1 MREEILGLVKRV
13 SGQENILVLPRLF
26 VDLTGDH
33 HSALLL
39 SQLLYW
45 SDRSAN
51 REGWV
56 YKSHADWQGELGL
69 NRYYLDKAKKRLRE
83 LGFIEVKVKKA
94 NGNPTMHFKVDE
106 VVVRGALTRL
116 PGKVAGEG
124 DKSKSERA
132 AEGNAEAGQKE
143 MPGCDIT
150 LTKTTTESTT
160 ESGGE
165 GGGASV
171 YERELFDILERIPR
185 FPGGRPL
192 EKLRELESDYP
203 KLDYR
208 LEFKKFAEY
217 WSTRQ
222 VKRPWLALRNWL
234 ERAGERRCQRSGAK
248 PHNRSR
254 GSRELPASYTA
265 PPRYDD

>member
-1 MREEILGLVKRV
+1 MREEILGLVKRA
-13 SGQENILVLPRLF
+13 SGQHNILVLPRLF
-26 VDLTGDH
+26 LDLTGDH

-56 YKSHADWQGELGL
+56 YKTHADWHGELGL

-94 NGNPTMHFKVDE
+94 NGNPTMHFKVNE
-106 VVVRGALTRL
+106 SALSGALMKL
-116 PGKVAGEG
+116 LGKVAGEG
-124 DKSKSERA
+124 DKSKGERA
-132 AEGNAEAGQKE
+132 AEGNAEVGQKE
-143 MPGCDIT
+143 MRERDIT
-150 LTKTTTESTT
+150 LTETTTETT
-160 ESGGE
+160 AKSGGD
-165 GGGASV
+165 GGEASV

-203 KLDYR
+203 DLDYR

-234 ERAGERRCQRSGAK
+234 ERAGERRCQRSGAR
-248 PHNRSR
+248 PRSESR
-254 GSRELPASYTA
+254 RSRELPASYTA